1 MINSKTISYPFS
13 NADLLCLT
21 EYSGIYPLYI
31 GCAAPGSAV
40 SAADWQ
46 IKKLTHDENN
56 NVTHVQFADGV
67 NDYNKV
73 WNNEK
78 GPGKLFALRGSSGR
92 WFWGDRNSCF

>member
-46 IKKLTHDENN
+46 IKKLTYNGNN
-56 NVTHVQFADGV
+56 NVTAVEFAGGV

-73 WNNEK
+73 WD
-78 GPGKLFALRGSSGR
+78 
-92 WFWGDRNSCF
+92 DRATYSYS